1 MLGLRC
7 PAKEVAAVPTKPR
20 DETPPSPSAETTDAS
35 VVTEA
40 RKERQLEAEAEAGRD
55 RQAEVAA
62 ARDKARQT
70 VEAPPQAGGATA
82 QVLRIPGTVAGAIAG
97 DISSAARRPEAVLY
111 WGGLAGLAALGVL
124 EWPVAAAIGVGVAVA
139 SGIRRR
145 G

>member
-1 MLGLRC
+1 
-7 PAKEVAAVPTKPR
+7 VAAVPTKPR

-40 RKERQLEAEAEAGRD
+40 RKEKQLEAEAE
-55 RQAEVAA
+55 VAA
-62 ARDKARQT
+62 AREKARQT
-70 VEAPPQAGGATA
+70 VEASPQAGGATA

>member
-7 PAKEVAAVPTKPR
+7 LAKEVAAVPTTPR
-20 DETPPSPSAETTDAS
+20 DETPPSSSAETTDPS

-55 RQAEVAA
+55 RRAEVAA
-62 ARDKARQT
+62 AREKARQA
-70 VEAPPQAGGATA
+70 VEAPPQTGGATA
-82 QVLRIPGTVAGAIAG
+82 QVLRFPGTVAGAIAG
-97 DISSAARRPEAVLY
+97 DISSVARRPEAVLY